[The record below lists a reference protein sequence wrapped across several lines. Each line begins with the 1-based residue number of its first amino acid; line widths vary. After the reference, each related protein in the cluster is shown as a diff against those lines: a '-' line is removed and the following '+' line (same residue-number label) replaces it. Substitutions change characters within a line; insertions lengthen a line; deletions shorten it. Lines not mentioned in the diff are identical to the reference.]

1 MKEAEILTIIKNT
14 LTDSSYIG
22 DDCAFLKDFG
32 LYVTQDSLVEGV
44 HFNLSYMTPFQ
55 LGIKAVTV
63 NVSDLLTAVSM
74 PMYITVGLSLPNTV
88 DEKFVKELYRGIDTA
103 CLKYGVKVIGGD
115 ITGSEKVVIS
125 ITAIGKRCFAHGVSR
140 KFAKESDFIIATGHF
155 GTASAGL
162 YALENKL
169 PVSNILTDAF
179 LTPEARLPELWKI
192 KYHLDY
198 DIASTDSSD
207 SLAES
212 LFQIAEA
219 SGVSIS
225 VNYSDIPVLP
235 EVREFAKTNNLDEK
249 DFVLWGGEDFE
260 LIFCVQYW
268 AFSTM
273 DTNMFKYIGQVGER
287 TDKPTVTVYD
297 NKSSIV
303 IDREMTDRK
312 SFDHFGG

>member
-1 MKEAEILTIIKNT
+1 MKETEILKIIRNT
-14 LTDSSYIG
+14 LSDSSYIG
-22 DDCAFLKDFG
+22 DDCAFLKDLG
-32 LYVTQDSLVEGV
+32 LYVTQDTLVEGV
-44 HFNLSYMTPFQ
+44 HFNLSYMSPFQ

-63 NVSDLLTAVSM
+63 NISDLLTGVSM
-74 PMYITVGLSLPNTV
+74 PMYITVGLSLPQTV
-88 DEKFVKELYRGIDTA
+88 DSKFVKELYRGIDTA

-115 ITGSEKVVIS
+115 VTGSEKIVIS
-125 ITAIGKRCFAHGVSR
+125 ITAIGKECYGHGVSR
-140 KFAKESDFIIATGHF
+140 KFAKENDFIIATGHF
-155 GTASAGL
+155 GSASAGL
-162 YALENKL
+162 YALENNLPASQKL
-169 PVSNILTDAF
+169 IDSF
-179 LTPEARLPELWKI
+179 LTPEARLNELWKI

-198 DIASTDSSD
+198 DIATTDSSD

-219 SGVSIS
+219 SGVSIK

-235 EVREFAKTNNLDEK
+235 ELREFTKANNLDEK

-273 DTNMFKYIGQVGER
+273 DTSMFKYIGMVGEK
-287 TDKPTVTVYD
+287 TDNPTVTVCD
-297 NKSSIV
+297 NNSELI
-303 IDREMTDRK
+303 IDRDMIERK